1 VSVGHRAA
9 VVRPE
14 IQALRAVAVLAVV
27 TNHVW
32 PRTVTGGYVGVDVFF
47 VISGFLI
54 TGHLLREVDA
64 RGRIRLAAFW
74 ARRARRLLPASLLVL
89 LTTLV
94 ASMAL
99 MPETLWGT
107 VLRQVGASALYVQNW
122 ALAADSVDYFASQQQ
137 ASPVTHFWSL
147 SAEEQFYLGWPLLIA
162 AVAVA
167 RHRST
172 TSWRAV
178 LVTGLGLLVAG
189 SFALSLVLTS
199 THPSEAYFIT
209 PTRTWEFGAGG
220 LLAFLGHP
228 SAEQASRRRVAS
240 WLGWGAI
247 ACSVVAYSETTRFP
261 GLPAAVPVI
270 GTVLVI
276 WAGTARAP
284 LSPVGVVSLRP
295 VQAVGDVSYSLYL
308 WHWPVIVLAP
318 YALGGPPG
326 TGASAVLVGLSLLL
340 AWLTRTFVE
349 EPARAWRGLAGAR
362 PRRTLVLAA
371 AGSAAVLLATTGGHA
386 LLQHRAEAS
395 EARLQAALRAD
406 STCFGAAALA
416 APGVCGGAS
425 TASEVVP
432 APAIARTDTAD
443 AFECY
448 TEPTEPV
455 AAACRVQD
463 PERPQRRVALVG
475 DSHAALVSVPLR
487 EIAAA
492 HGCQLDVYLRSA
504 CPLTTAAVFF
514 DQAYVEPCAAHHER
528 LLQELTAAGRYD
540 TVVVTG
546 WSGIRVD
553 RTDLPEG
560 ERLSRLAAGYQDAWR
575 RISAA
580 GPQLIV
586 VADNPSVPEAYTD
599 CVVEHGADAST
610 RCVIPRAAALGN
622 DPLRTAAQAIGAPVV
637 DLTDLYCDAEG
648 CPMVVGGVLVHFDL
662 HHITATFART
672 LTPYLDDRLTAVTG

>member
-1 VSVGHRAA
+1 VPDGRRATGL
-9 VVRPE
+9 RPE

-32 PRTVTGGYVGVDVFF
+32 PHTVTGGYVGVDVFF

-64 RGRIRLAAFW
+64 GGRIRLAAFW

-94 ASMAL
+94 LSMAL
-99 MPETLWGT
+99 LPETLWGT

-147 SAEEQFYLGWPLLIA
+147 SAEEQFYLVWPLLIA

-167 RHRST
+167 LHGRST
-172 TSWRAV
+172 AWRAV
-178 LVTGLGLLVAG
+178 LATGLGLLVAA

-199 THPSEAYFIT
+199 THPSEAYFVT
-209 PTRTWEFGAGG
+209 PTRAWEFGAGG
-220 LLAFLGHP
+220 LLAVLGHP

-247 ACSVVAYSETTRFP
+247 ACSVLAYSETTRFP

-276 WAGTARAP
+276 WAGTTRAP
-284 LSPVGVVSLRP
+284 WSPVGLVSLRP

-308 WHWPVIVLAP
+308 WHWPVIVLTP

-326 TGASAVLVGLSLLL
+326 TGTSVVLVGVSLLL
-340 AWLTRTFVE
+340 AWLTRTLVE
-349 EPARAWRGLAGAR
+349 EPARTWRGFAGAR
-362 PRRTLVLAA
+362 PRRSLVLAA
-371 AGSAAVLLATTGGHA
+371 AGSAVVLLATTGGHA
-386 LLQHRAEAS
+386 LLQHRTEAS

-406 STCFGAAALA
+406 SGCLGAAAFA
-416 APGVCGGAS
+416 TPGVCGTS
-425 TASEVVP
+425 MSSEVVP

-448 TEPTEPV
+448 TEPSEPV

-487 EIAAA
+487 EIAAR
-492 HGCQLDVYLRSA
+492 HGWQLDVYLRSA

-514 DQAYVEPCAAHHER
+514 DEAYVEPCADHRER
-528 LLQELTAAGRYD
+528 LLHELTAAGRYD
-540 TVVVTG
+540 TVIVTG
-546 WSGIRVD
+546 WSGLRVD
-553 RTDLPEG
+553 RTDLPED
-560 ERLSRLAAGYQDAWR
+560 ERVTRLAAGYRDAWR

-580 GPQLIV
+580 GPQVVV
-586 VADNPSVPEAYTD
+586 VADNPAVPEAYAD
-599 CVVEHGADAST
+599 CVVEHGVDAST
-610 RCVIPRAAALGN
+610 RCVIPRAAALGD
-622 DPLRTAAQAIGAPVV
+622 DPLRTAAEAIGAPVV